1 VSTFVPIALRC
12 DGCAKVEQLMGRRRA
27 TTTGVFIDVQR
38 PAGWRVVSDSGLDA
52 CSDACHAAIIEG
64 EARGRKP

>member
-1 VSTFVPIALRC
+1 MSTFVPVTLRC
-12 DGCAKVEQLMGRRRA
+12 DGCEKVERIMGRRRA

-52 CSDACHAAIIEG
+52 CSDACHAQIIES
-64 EARGRKP
+64 ERKGRP